1 VKKIIVVVEGPTE
14 EKFVKAVLHPH
25 FINTGVKVEAQQWI
39 TNPTL
44 GTSGGGQSFDL
55 IENHIRRL
63 MAKYRNN
70 ADVFISTMIDLYAF
84 PKQGNTI
91 YDNDVAKLNDGRR
104 KALLLQTKF
113 AERMGGRNFIPYVQL
128 HEFEALLLSKPD
140 VLGVFFTDMQKGI
153 TALQNEINGMLPEEI
168 NETPDGAPSRRI
180 IKHIPIYKRQKS
192 TAGVVVASA
201 IGLPHLIDTCPHFK
215 DWITRLGNCS

>member
-1 VKKIIVVVEGPTE
+1 MVVVEGPTE

-25 FINTGVKVEAQQWI
+25 FINIGVKVEAQQWI
-39 TNPTL
+39 TNKKL
-44 GTSGGGQSFDL
+44 GTSGGGQSFDF
-55 IENHIRRL
+55 IKNHIKRL
-63 MAKYRNN
+63 IAQYSNKR
-70 ADVFISTMIDLYAF
+70 DVFISTMIDLYAF

-91 YDNDVAKLNDGRR
+91 YDNDVAKLNGGRQ

-113 AERMGGRNFIPYVQL
+113 AERIGYGNFIPYVQL

-168 NETPDGAPSRRI
+168 NETTDGAPSRRI
-180 IKHIPIYKRQKS
+180 IKHIPIYKQQKS
-192 TAGVVVASA
+192 TAGVVVAST
-201 IGLPHLIDTCPHFK
+201 IGLPHLIDTCPHFR
-215 DWITRLGNCS
+215 DWIKQLENC